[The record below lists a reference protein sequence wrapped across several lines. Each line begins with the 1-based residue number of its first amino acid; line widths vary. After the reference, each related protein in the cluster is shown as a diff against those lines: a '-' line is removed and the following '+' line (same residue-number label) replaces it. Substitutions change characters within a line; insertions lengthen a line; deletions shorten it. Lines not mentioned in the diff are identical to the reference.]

1 MTEARIVAAIPAP
14 LSIGSVTLA
23 DGSVVQR
30 FACESHAAQGATDI
44 TGHGGWRAY
53 LAAQK

>member
-1 MTEARIVAAIPAP
+1 MTEARIVAAIPAS